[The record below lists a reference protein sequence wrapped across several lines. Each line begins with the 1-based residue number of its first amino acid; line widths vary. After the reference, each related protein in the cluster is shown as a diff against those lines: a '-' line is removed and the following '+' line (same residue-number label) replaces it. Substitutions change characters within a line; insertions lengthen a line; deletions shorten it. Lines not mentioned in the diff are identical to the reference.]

1 MFEQVEVKSK
11 IFNKVAFDKHNA
23 RMLGWAPNG
32 MVLSVNGLK
41 QEVYDGVVAAEDQ
54 DAALSA
60 ALQSHNVTPVMVPAH
75 NPRLVGFPP
84 EVQSYLEHNFKYHSP
99 NELQQKVYE
108 AIRSKAKEFAAV
120 ILANAPEGSERD
132 FAMHYLKMAVMSA
145 NQAVAFNPLDYDPVK
160 KEEVIKK
167 YFEQQAAAKLAAE
180 GKGAPAPEV
189 PPEVPRVEPKRE
201 VKNIKKGQKKH

>member
-1 MFEQVEVKSK
+1 MFDQVEVKSK
-11 IFNKVAFDKHNA
+11 IFNKVAFDKHNT

-32 MVLSVNGLK
+32 MILSVNGLK

-60 ALQSHNVTPVMVPAH
+60 ALQSHNVTPVMVPSH

-84 EVQSYLEHNFKYHSP
+84 EVQNYLEHNFKYHAP

-108 AIRSKAKEFAAV
+108 AIRGKAKEFAAV

-132 FAMHYLKMAVMSA
+132 FAIHYLKQAVMSA
-145 NQAVAFNPLDYDPVK
+145 NQAVALNPLDYDPVK

-167 YFEQQAAAKLAAE
+167 FLEQQAAAKAAAE
-180 GKGAPAPEV
+180 GKKAPEA
-189 PPEVPRVEPKRE
+189 PEAPHPEPKRE
-201 VKNIKKGQKKH
+201 VKKGSKKH